1 MRTRKQTTNFR
12 LMSPRHYLYPL
23 NPKAKQ
29 NYYLKDDRGNS
40 FPTSVE
46 GFFDC
51 FADRSSAEWGIYQG
65 IHDLRAKDYIWVHFA
80 LPVSA
85 IMAVG
90 RVRDVPHFSKKL
102 DQHAIW
108 IDWDWKLT
116 KRLQENPIPYSA
128 HHQRAPVSVRVA
140 NPKTQRVIEKWMK
153 GAPIRRTSTVLKPV
167 KFKQVVIEQRQGQAG
182 FRQAL
187 MIAYNYKCAVT
198 GCDVRDTLQAAHIVP
213 VSNSGQHHLQNGLL
227 LRADIHNLFDRG
239 LLTIDN
245 QFKVHL
251 HSSIS
256 SSLTYKALH
265 GKKLAVI
272 PSTKEFKPSTK
283 FLAQHRK
290 SHGTN

>member
-1 MRTRKQTTNFR
+1 
-12 LMSPRHYLYPL
+12 MSPRHYLYPL

-29 NYYLKDDRGNS
+29 NYNLRDDRNNS
-40 FPTSVE
+40 FPTSVA

-51 FADRSSAEWGIYQG
+51 FADGSSAEWGIYQG
-65 IHDLRAKDYIWVHFA
+65 INDLKAKDFIWVHFA

-102 DQHAIW
+102 DKQAIF

-128 HHQRAPVSVRVA
+128 HRQTVPVSVREA
-140 NPKTQRVIEKWMK
+140 NPQTQNVIETWMK
-153 GAPIRRTSTVLKPV
+153 KASVRPTFPALNPI
-167 KFKQVVIEQRQGQAG
+167 KFKQVSIQQRQGQAE

-245 QFKVHL
+245 QLKVHI
-251 HSSIS
+251 HSSIR

-265 GKKLAVI
+265 GKKLAVV
-272 PSTKEFKPSTK
+272 PSTKVFKPSLK
-283 FLAQHRK
+283 LLAQHRK
-290 SHGTN
+290 SHKSN